1 MSSQHHRERM
11 PNAHPGAN
19 HAVPIA
25 GRFAGETIA
34 QITQAQIIAHTVRM
48 ATQPRLRGTNMRGNW
63 RIGLPDQDSDDSG
76 PSEEPSASDFS
87 EESDSSARFLGFVN
101 N

>member
-1 MSSQHHRERM
+1 
-11 PNAHPGAN
+11 
-19 HAVPIA
+19 VPIA